1 MSDNEQQN
9 LQNKNDLLS
18 QMDRLIS
25 SKLNA
30 FEQRMES
37 TQRNLSQSQISA
49 IQEKLSASDNFTFR
63 KKGNE
68 EQFKVNSQVLNKMQ
82 EAAGHIQD
90 TSRDNTGEAALMAH
104 RKISEGIDI

>member
-1 MSDNEQQN
+1 MAKMSDNEQQN

-68 EQFKVNSQVLNKMQ
+68 EQFKDILPYWLPCSLENMP
-82 EAAGHIQD
+82 
-90 TSRDNTGEAALMAH
+90 
-104 RKISEGIDI
+104 ISEHTSI